1 MRRVLATF
9 RKYHRQLSIITLLPM
24 IVVTIT
30 GIVIPILESMGMEQ
44 TASFLSKVHTGQVFG
59 SDLVYCVLIG
69 MGLLGLIVTG
79 STMTGLFPKKRPAIE
94 E

>member
-24 IVVTIT
+24 IAVTVT

-44 TASFLSKVHTGQVFG
+44 TAAFLSKVHTGQVFG

-79 STMTGLFPKKRPAIE
+79 ITMTGLFPQKRPAIGE
-94 E
+94 